1 MYWRR
6 GGSKI
11 HSMILDLGEAQRTV
25 PPPTAHGAPTGSEPK
40 GYFGSSGLRAL
51 PGLGACPILGG
62 LERPTPPRR
71 ESPTTEFSLR
81 LYAPH
86 TAPSLQAPCKCKCV
100 SKSSCPHACCK
111 VLEKVATFPYLG
123 RILAADNTDNAAV
136 AAQLTKARTSFYA
149 MSKQVLSKH
158 TTREVKVSIFRA
170 VVQAQLLYASE
181 TWHMTTAIRNKIDT
195 FQQRTLRHCLGM
207 QPTLRNGH
215 PLYPNSEDVL
225 TG

>member
-1 MYWRR
+1 
-6 GGSKI
+6 
-11 HSMILDLGEAQRTV
+11 
-25 PPPTAHGAPTGSEPK
+25 
-40 GYFGSSGLRAL
+40 
-51 PGLGACPILGG
+51 
-62 LERPTPPRR
+62 
-71 ESPTTEFSLR
+71 
-81 LYAPH
+81 
-86 TAPSLQAPCKCKCV
+86 
-100 SKSSCPHACCK
+100 

-123 RILAADNTDNAAV
+123 RILAADNKDNAAV

-215 PLYPNSEDVL
+215 PLYPKSEDVL
-225 TG
+225 KAAHMPRLSQLVAARQRRFGQRIRALPPESLVRHSCFSVALHSKTSATISPLAWSLLAHSVLEEGHNADMLQEILDLGEAQQTDPPPTAHGAPTGSEP